1 MDEQRERVYDFPN
14 GFLPQAESM
23 YGWLR
28 HEGFSPNWDSG
39 VRDGEYRYGITLP
52 AGEVPRLRS
61 LQKAYPAR
69 WGNHPDVAAALKTGQ
84 QQSEQEAEANR
95 QRLGRLSA
103 AQREW
108 IEAIHRETGL
118 YVGQALDLNDQLH
131 ELATKHLKL
140 CLIDAGEGLS
150 TEQEAERDAIECWV
164 REICGSVKGIKEAKF
179 LYDPRGSTVA
189 VVFESGTC
197 GIEVSA
203 KERCWASVSRIIER
217 DGAGIQEQIEYEE
230 LAGTYGERPDDPV
243 WHEFARTL
251 EGRDGLDSSPRP

>member
-131 ELATKHLKL
+131 ELAAKHLKL

-150 TEQEAERDAIECWV
+150 TEQEAERAAIEGQV
-164 REICGSVKGIKEAKF
+164 REICGSVKGIKDVKF
-179 LYDPRGSTVA
+179 FYEQSLAFGLASTFVF
-189 VVFESGTC
+189 FESGAYNSHSGGWKLPVDLESLKSRDVAAFTT
-197 GIEVSA
+197 
-203 KERCWASVSRIIER
+203 ERLPAR
-217 DGAGIQEQIEYEE
+217 
-230 LAGTYGERPDDPV
+230 RP
-243 WHEFARTL
+243 
-251 EGRDGLDSSPRP
+251 